1 MRRWVIA
8 ALSGFL
14 LAASAAWA
22 EDKPAAAP
30 GDADRH
36 TVANAQILLHLL
48 GIYNGTTNGT
58 LGPQTKKALIEYQQ
72 KLKLPVTGMPD
83 RQTVYALGNPTAVA
97 TCGDAAIPMAEC
109 LDNVAQMRHFLA
121 VGASASDP
129 KGPAERSATSQ

>member
-8 ALSGFL
+8 ALSGLL

-22 EDKPAAAP
+22 EDKPATAP

-58 LGPQTKKALIEYQQ
+58 LGPQTKKALTEYQQ

-97 TCGDAAIPMAEC
+97 TCANATMSMAEC
-109 LDNVAQMRHFLA
+109 LDNVAQMRRFLVQGTPA
-121 VGASASDP
+121 ADP
-129 KGPAERSATSQ
+129 KSPPERSGSSR